1 MHVNQITEVVKPIID
16 SFPHRKLFFNAVWL
30 ESYSFEASEVSE
42 LEKVSKITPTP
53 YNFMASFG
61 YVHDENGNE
70 FVVYAIYSYKGKVH
84 FLTLQ
89 LDEGTYTFVIST
101 SSWVRWTD

>member
-30 ESYSFEASEVSE
+30 ESYSFEASEISE
-42 LEKVSKITPTP
+42 LEKVSKIAPTP
-53 YNFMASFG
+53 DNLIASFG
-61 YVHDENGNE
+61 YVNDENGNE
-70 FVVYAIYSYKGKVH
+70 YVVYTVYSYNDKIH

-89 LDEGTYTFVIST
+89 LDNGTYTFDFSS
-101 SSWVRWTD
+101 SSWVKWAD